1 MYLLGLST
9 ITTAQA
15 SRLKRQVNL
24 MPIPINNAGLVLL
37 QGYIKPLFSR
47 LELTENDVFV
57 SDSAQRRAVHYLQ
70 FLVTGDTQT
79 PEHYL
84 TLNKLLCGI
93 ALDTPLES
101 SIDISDAEKEL
112 CHGLLS
118 ALIGY
123 WPAAGSTSIDG
134 FRGNWL
140 VRDGSLADAKDH
152 WDVTVER
159 RAYDLLLARS
169 PYSFSVIKL
178 PWMEKAIYVTWPT

>member
-1 MYLLGLST
+1 M
-9 ITTAQA
+9 TAQA

-24 MPIPINNAGLVLL
+24 MSLSINNAGLILL
-37 QGYIKPLFSR
+37 QIYIKPLFSR

-57 SDSAQRRAVHYLQ
+57 SDSAQHRAVHFLQ

-93 ALDTPLES
+93 ALDTPLEL

-118 ALIGY
+118 AFIEQ
-123 WPAAGSTSIDG
+123 WSQVRNTSIDG
-134 FRGNWL
+134 IRSNWL
-140 VRDGSLADAKDH
+140 VRDGSLAETKDH
-152 WDVTVER
+152 WDLTVAR
-159 RAYDLLLARS
+159 RAYDILLERS
-169 PYSFSVIKL
+169 PYSFDVIKF
-178 PWMEKAIYVTWPT
+178 PWMEKTIYVAWPT